1 MEIPTDYWKTVS
13 PKTTHRISMRNIS
26 NYYKISPDPILLAS
40 KLIWPHFCPLIW
52 ICLKV
57 WSSLEVSLAQY
68 LAPSLPSIQ
77 MYISACQ
84 MIIYDNVIFL
94 WYFINHSILIYILR
108 YDHFD
113 IIQWLWNYSN
123 EHLHFEYIC
132 NNDLEQLFH
141 DFLRETRKENMY
153 LGESF
158 LKKVRFILMLL

>member
-1 MEIPTDYWKTVS
+1 
-13 PKTTHRISMRNIS
+13 
-26 NYYKISPDPILLAS
+26 
-40 KLIWPHFCPLIW
+40 
-52 ICLKV
+52 
-57 WSSLEVSLAQY
+57 
-68 LAPSLPSIQ
+68 
-77 MYISACQ
+77 

-123 EHLHFEYIC
+123 EHLQFEYMC

-141 DFLRETRKENMY
+141 DLLRETRKENMY